1 MFFSL
6 NSLKFFEMKLLS
18 KILQLLLGVTFLFSA
33 YTKAVGPGF
42 FEITLMDQGIAPDRD
57 IAGYM
62 ARFFIGLEFA
72 LGVLMLFPYYVKQL
86 MGFTFLLLGGFT
98 VHLIYLWSIGDTE
111 NCGCFGEMI
120 SMTPEQSII
129 KNLIMLAVAF
139 AVFKTAELKKI
150 KKIIPIG
157 FSATIIMSMW
167 AFLPMPNHE
176 DFPFEN
182 FTHFEPKGR
191 VDLSAGE
198 NLVAVFN
205 LDCEHCQEAAT
216 ELGELERKH
225 DNFPELYVLFFQ
237 EGATTV
243 EGFESITQSSF
254 PYDFI
259 DVNTF
264 FDLIGDSPPRIY
276 YLKDGTVAE
285 IWDTDFFTNIVNTFG
300 L

>member
-1 MFFSL
+1 
-6 NSLKFFEMKLLS
+6 MKLLS

-98 VHLIYLWSIGDTE
+98 VHLIYLWSIGVTE

-139 AVFKTAELKKI
+139 AVFKTAEQKKI

-285 IWDTDFFTNIVNTFG
+285 IWDTDFSTNIVNTFG